1 MVHRLINGCPP
12 QKLKMDPTERT
23 QIIEP
28 GSFENHQHWYPKAL
42 NATIHP
48 MINFFLNLGN
58 QLIIDRYCHLHPRV
72 SSSKLKELLL
82 YQPLYYNWSGAD
94 LINVTNA
101 KGRRQMVVIENNSCP
116 SGQKSMPLP
125 VDTQLQGGYKYLIEN
140 SFHPYSRI
148 RKLSSS
154 AAVAVLYDKNIM
166 ENSGYAATMAD
177 VYQRPVYLVPYHDG
191 AENRHIRYRNH
202 YIEILAEKNKWKQV
216 IAAFRY
222 VTQKPWN
229 RIPVYTKTKIYNPII
244 ACLAGG
250 RNKLIAS
257 KAYMQFNSDIKGF
270 GLKIRTPET
279 IWDVSKEEIP
289 TWVKRLGGQAVIK
302 VPYSNAGQGVY
313 TIINDAELNE
323 FMIQEFEYS
332 KFIVQSLIGNY
343 KWSSRTESG
352 KFFHL
357 GTIPNAKGETFVF
370 DLRMMICATPMGFRP
385 VCVYSRRAQKPL
397 KNELL
402 NGDSSWDMLGTNL
415 SLRDA
420 DGSWTTDTNR
430 LILMD
435 RRDFNHLGMG
445 LDDLIEAY
453 IQTVLSTI
461 AIDKMAQKLTNY
473 RGQFNAK
480 LFASINDDP
489 FLIREILHEA

>member
-1 MVHRLINGCPP
+1 MSSDDRH
-12 QKLKMDPTERT
+12 

-28 GSFENHQHWYPKAL
+28 GTFENHQHWYPEAL

-48 MINFFLNLGN
+48 MINFFLNLDN
-58 QLIIDRYCHLHPRV
+58 QLIIDRYCHLHPKVKANR
-72 SSSKLKELLL
+72 LKEVIS
-82 YQPLYYNWSGAD
+82 YQPQYYCWSGAD

-101 KGRRQMVVIENNSCP
+101 KGKRQMVVIENNSCP

-125 VDTQLQGGYKYLIEN
+125 IDTQPQGGYKYLIEN
-140 SFHPYSRI
+140 SFHPYSKI
-148 RKLSSS
+148 RRLSSS
-154 AAVAVLYDKNIM
+154 EAIAVLYDKNIM
-166 ENSGYAATMAD
+166 EAGGYAATMAD
-177 VYQRPVYLVPYHDG
+177 IYQSPVYLIPFYDK
-191 AENRHIRYRNH
+191 ERNPHIRHRNN
-202 YIEILAEKNKWKQV
+202 YIEILGEQRKWKKLT
-216 IAAFRY
+216 AAFRY

-250 RNKLIAS
+250 RNKLVAA
-257 KAYMQFNSDIKGF
+257 KAYNIFNDEIYNI

-279 IWDVSKEEIP
+279 IWDVEKEHIP
-289 TWVKRLGGQAVIK
+289 AWVKRMGGQAVIK

-313 TIINDAELNE
+313 TIVNDEELNG
-323 FMIQEFEYS
+323 FMSHDFEYS

-343 KWSSRTESG
+343 RWSSRTEAG

-357 GTIPNAKGETFVF
+357 GTIPNTKGETFVF
-370 DLRMMICATPMGFRP
+370 DLRMMICGTPNGFRP
-385 VCVYSRRAQKPL
+385 VCVYSRKAQKPL
-397 KNELL
+397 ADDLL
-402 NGDSSWDMLGTNL
+402 NGASSWDMLGTNL
-415 SLRDA
+415 SFRDKH
-420 DGSWTTDTNR
+420 GEWSTDTNR

-461 AIDKMAQKLTNY
+461 AIDKMAQKLTNA
-473 RGQFNAK
+473 RGQFNAN
-480 LFASINDDP
+480 LFASLNDDP
-489 FLIREILHEA
+489 FLINEILHQG

>member
-1 MVHRLINGCPP
+1 MHS
-12 QKLKMDPTERT
+12 TENT
-23 QIIEP
+23 QLIEP
-28 GSFENHQHWYPKAL
+28 GSFENHLHWYPKAL

-48 MINFFLNLGN
+48 MINFFLNLEN

-72 SSSKLKELLL
+72 NSHKLKELLN
-82 YQPLYYNWSGAD
+82 YQPQYYSWSGAD

-101 KGRRQMVVIENNSCP
+101 KGKRQMVVIENNSCP

-125 VDTQLQGGYKYLIEN
+125 TDTQLQGGYKYLIEN
-140 SFHPYSRI
+140 SFHPYSKIKR
-148 RKLSSS
+148 LPST
-154 AAVAVLYDKNIM
+154 AAVAVLYDKNLM
-166 ENSGYAATMAD
+166 ETSGYASTMAD
-177 VYQRPVYLVPYHDG
+177 FYQRPVYLVPFYEG
-191 AENRHIRYRNH
+191 LGNKHIRYRNK
-202 YIEILAEKNKWKQV
+202 YIEILTEKNKWKTV
-216 IAAFRY
+216 TAAFRY
-222 VTQKPWN
+222 VTQRPWN
-229 RIPVYTKTKIYNPII
+229 RIPVYTKTKIYNPTI

-250 RNKLIAS
+250 RNKLVAS
-257 KAYMQFNSDIKGF
+257 KAYKHFNFEINGI

-279 IWDVSKEEIP
+279 IWDVSKEQVP

-313 TIINDAELNE
+313 TIINDSELNA
-323 FMIQEFEYS
+323 FMSRDYEYS

-343 KWSSRTESG
+343 KWSSRTEAG

-357 GTIPNAKGETFVF
+357 GTIPNNRGETYVF
-370 DLRMMICATPMGFRP
+370 DLRMMICSTAHGFRP
-385 VCVYSRRAQKPL
+385 VCVYSRRARKAL
-397 KNELL
+397 SNDIM
-402 NGDSSWDMLGTNL
+402 NGESSWDMLGTNL
-415 SLRDA
+415 SFRNDNG
-420 DGSWTTDTNR
+420 DWSTDTNR

-461 AIDKMAQKLTNY
+461 AIDKMAQKLTNS

-480 LFASINDDP
+480 LFSAINDDP
-489 FLIREILHEA
+489 VLVSQILHEA

>member
-1 MVHRLINGCPP
+1 MN
-12 QKLKMDPTERT
+12 QNERT
-23 QIIEP
+23 QLVEP

-48 MINFFLNLGN
+48 MINYFLNLGN

-72 SSSKLKELLL
+72 NSNKLKELLN
-82 YQPLYYNWSGAD
+82 YQPQYYSWSGAD

-101 KGRRQMVVIENNSCP
+101 KGKRQMVVIENNSCP

-125 VDTQLQGGYKYLIEN
+125 IDTQLQGGYKYLIEN
-140 SFHPYSRI
+140 SFHPYSKIKR
-148 RKLSSS
+148 LSGD
-154 AAVAVLYDKNIM
+154 AAIAVLYDKNIM
-166 ENSGYAATMAD
+166 ENSGYASTMAD
-177 VYQRPVYLVPYHDG
+177 FYQRPVYLVPFYQG
-191 AENRHIRYRNH
+191 ADNTHIRYRNK
-202 YIEILAEKNKWKQV
+202 YIEILSEKNKWKQV
-216 IAAFRY
+216 VAAFRY

-250 RNKLIAS
+250 RNKLVAS
-257 KAYMQFNSDIKGF
+257 KAYKHFNFEINGI

-279 IWDVSKEEIP
+279 IWDVSKEQVP
-289 TWVKRLGGQAVIK
+289 TWVKRMGGQAVIK
-302 VPYSNAGQGVY
+302 VPYSNAGQGVF
-313 TIINDAELNE
+313 TIINDSELND
-323 FMIQEFEYS
+323 FMSKEYEYS

-357 GTIPNAKGETFVF
+357 GTIPNAKGETYVF
-370 DLRMMICATPMGFRP
+370 DLRMMVCSTPLGFRP
-385 VCVYSRRAQKPL
+385 VCVYSRKAPKALSNDPV
-397 KNELL
+397 
-402 NGDSSWDMLGTNL
+402 NGESSWDMLGTNL
-415 SLRDA
+415 SYRDKNG
-420 DGSWTTDTNR
+420 DWSTDTNR

-461 AIDKMAQKLTNY
+461 AIDKMAQKLTNSK
-473 RGQFNAK
+473 GQFNSQ
-480 LFASINDDP
+480 LFAAINDDP
-489 FLIREILHEA
+489 ALVREILHEA